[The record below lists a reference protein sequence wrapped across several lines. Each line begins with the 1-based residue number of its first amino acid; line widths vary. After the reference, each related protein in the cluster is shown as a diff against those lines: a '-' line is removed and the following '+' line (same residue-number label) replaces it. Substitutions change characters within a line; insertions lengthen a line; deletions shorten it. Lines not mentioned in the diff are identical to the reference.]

1 MKIVKIKMDK
11 ERHMKF
17 GMNATIQ
24 LEKDLGKPISEIGSN
39 MSLEEIS
46 TIMFHG
52 LKWEDKKLTLEQ
64 VGDLFDEA
72 VEHYGTFQ
80 EVVKL
85 LMEAF
90 SATFGEKNASPSK
103 K

>member
-1 MKIVKIKMDK
+1 MKIVKIRMDK
-11 ERHMKF
+11 ERHLKF

-24 LEKDLGKPISEIGSN
+24 LEKDLGKPISQMGTSP
-39 MSLEEIS
+39 SLEELSI
-46 TIMFHG
+46 IMFHG
-52 LKWEDKKLTLEQ
+52 LKWEDKKLTLEL

-90 SATFGEKNASPSK
+90 SATFGEKNATPSK